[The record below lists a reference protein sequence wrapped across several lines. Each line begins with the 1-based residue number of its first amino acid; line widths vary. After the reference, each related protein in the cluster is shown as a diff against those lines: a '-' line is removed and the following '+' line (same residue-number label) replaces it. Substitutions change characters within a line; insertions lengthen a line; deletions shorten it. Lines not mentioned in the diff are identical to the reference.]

1 MKTKLFSLSLF
12 LLTAINLMAYDFK
25 YGDLY
30 YDITSDSTVAVT
42 QDSKAHYNGISS
54 IQIPASI
61 PYSGKKY
68 SVMSI
73 GDDAFFNCSD
83 LTSIT
88 IPNSV
93 MSIGDYAFSDCSG
106 LTSITIPNS
115 VMSIGYDAFYNT
127 PWYDNQPAG
136 VIYINSV
143 LYKYK
148 GNMHEETSIVVKE
161 GITSIAPGAFI
172 GCNLKSITIPNSVT
186 SIGKLAFYFC
196 YGLTS
201 ITIPN
206 SVTNIG
212 NQAFDETPWYDNQPD
227 GVIYINSVLY
237 KYKGNMLKGTSI
249 VVKKGI
255 ASISP
260 YAFYGCSGLKSIT
273 MPKSVTKIGKHI
285 IERCS
290 DLLAVVVERGYP
302 IYDSRSN
309 CNAIIET
316 ATNTLIA
323 GCGDSIIPNTVDTI
337 GEDSF
342 YCCDSLRSIIIP
354 HGVKSIESSA
364 FYGCENLTTISIPNS
379 VTKIGEY
386 AFSEC
391 SQLDSITIPGSVID

>member
-1 MKTKLFSLSLF
+1 
-12 LLTAINLMAYDFK
+12 
-25 YGDLY
+25 
-30 YDITSDSTVAVT
+30 
-42 QDSKAHYNGISS
+42 
-54 IQIPASI
+54 
-61 PYSGKKY
+61 
-68 SVMSI
+68 
-73 GDDAFFNCSD
+73 
-83 LTSIT
+83 
-88 IPNSV
+88 
-93 MSIGDYAFSDCSG
+93 
-106 LTSITIPNS
+106 
-115 VMSIGYDAFYNT
+115 
-127 PWYDNQPAG
+127 
-136 VIYINSV
+136 
-143 LYKYK
+143 
-148 GNMHEETSIVVKE
+148 
-161 GITSIAPGAFI
+161 
-172 GCNLKSITIPNSVT
+172 
-186 SIGKLAFYFC
+186 
-196 YGLTS
+196 
-201 ITIPN
+201 
-206 SVTNIG
+206 
-212 NQAFDETPWYDNQPD
+212 
-227 GVIYINSVLY
+227 
-237 KYKGNMLKGTSI
+237 MLKGTSI

-273 MPKSVTKIGKHI
+273 IPKSVTKIGKHI